1 MSGFKDFVQSDLT
14 TFFNSSEFASY
25 HVINDKEILCVI
37 DEDLIHERRLQSRTE
52 AVDGVF
58 SKEII
63 LYARAADME
72 CEPLRGEEFRLDGSL
87 FFVEEVG
94 HIGGVLEITLVANE
108 S

>member
-1 MSGFKDFVQSDLT
+1 MSGFKDFVQSDLS
-14 TFFNSSEFASY
+14 TFFNSSEFATS
-25 HVINDKEILCVI
+25 HAINGKEILCVI
-37 DEDLIHERRLQSRTE
+37 DESLIHERRLQSRAE

-63 LYARAADME
+63 LYVKTVDIE